1 MALWTKSFDLLLWRE
16 GWNPEKRGLGYLAGR
31 MEPRFILEGP
41 KARLIPAWGSAPRDG
56 PPFGTALKARLIP
69 RDREGDADESG
80 LQPWFVSMNRNL
92 GRWPRLGW
100 DAPLALWT
108 KSFDLLFVEG
118 GMEP

>member
-1 MALWTKSFDLLLWRE
+1 MWTGSLKKSPPTE
-16 GWNPEKRGLGYLAGR
+16 TPPIAG
-31 MEPRFILEGP
+31 
-41 KARLIPAWGSAPRDG
+41 
-56 PPFGTALKARLIP
+56 
-69 RDREGDADESG
+69 DREGDADEPG